1 MARFKKRKRNV
12 KKTILT
18 IFAVLL
24 IAFGAYLT
32 TTTGFKI
39 LHGYALYK
47 FMPTEETLV
56 AHTLSGKGESEP
68 VLASTINPEVS
79 EWQPKI
85 GEVMGKL
92 TIPTLNSSWPIIH
105 GTGDEELDRG
115 VGHFDGS
122 VLPGENDNSVLSGHN
137 NTVFHHLGD
146 VGEGDEIIVET
157 KSGVFTYQVHTVRIV
172 DEDDR
177 TVIVSTDDAQLTLT
191 TCYPFHV
198 VGFAPERYVLVADLV
213 DSHFNQSLALFTE

>member
-1 MARFKKRKRNV
+1 MARAKKRNV
-12 KKTILT
+12 KKIVLSV
-18 IFAVLL
+18 FAVVL

-47 FMPTEETLV
+47 MMPEEEKLV
-56 AHTLSGKGESEP
+56 AYNLSGKGENDQ
-68 VLASTINPEVS
+68 VLASTVNPEVS
-79 EWQPKI
+79 EWQPAI

-92 TIPTLNSSWPIIH
+92 TIPVMDSSWPIIH
-105 GTGDEELDRG
+105 GTGDDELDRG

-157 KSGVFTYQVHTVRIV
+157 KSGVFTYEVHTVRIV

-177 TVIVSTDDAQLTLT
+177 TVIVSTDDAQLTVT

-213 DSHFNQSLALFTE
+213 DSQFNQSLALFTD